1 MRLLV
6 AYVDHATEAAA
17 AARQCLSVFFPA
29 YTAFCGWHQRLLC
42 EATLPAAR
50 RALGLGPSPAK
61 SVAPSLLRF
70 VLQLLQVASSVTRPK
85 GRPCVQFPVD
95 LCIATFHQNSGVSP
109 CLCFA

>member
-6 AYVDHATEAAA
+6 AYVDQATEAAA
-17 AARQCLSVFFPA
+17 AARQALSVFFPA
-29 YTAFCGWHQRLLC
+29 YAAFCGWHQRLLC

-70 VLQLLQVASSVTRPK
+70 VLQLLQVTSSVTRPAWLSWHL
-85 GRPCVQFPVD
+85 CVQFPKQLPITQLPV
-95 LCIATFHQNSGVSP
+95 VSE
-109 CLCFA
+109 FD